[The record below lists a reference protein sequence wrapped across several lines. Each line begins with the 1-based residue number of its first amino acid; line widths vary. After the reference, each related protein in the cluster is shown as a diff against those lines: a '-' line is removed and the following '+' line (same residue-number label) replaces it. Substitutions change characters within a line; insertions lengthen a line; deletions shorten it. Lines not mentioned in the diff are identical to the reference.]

1 MTDSKT
7 KYTKLSKYQR
17 QSPDESATLYRPG
30 TKLRGNN
37 GQIWVVK
44 KTKRGTNKWVIDKS
58 TNIKTRNDKLIS
70 FNTKDIISLLKCGK
84 PQLIGIL
91 DITSNKIGVGE
102 LYYQIMPAIRGTY
115 RIYEYCGN
123 LLAIYYEDN
132 ILDQKFI
139 LTDKIC
145 DCDIGMFSYND
156 HNRISKYL
164 NKSSKSKFG
173 VKFPDF
179 STKIFN
185 KVDYDYIYESDL
197 EKNKNYTDT
206 DNNPIAIFSNNHFGD
221 GSFPIY
227 RSGNNYWIMNY
238 DTIEKIFSL
247 II

>member
-1 MTDSKT
+1 MTDSKI
-7 KYTKLSKYQR
+7 KYTKIPKYER

-44 KTKRGTNKWVIDKS
+44 KTKRGINKWIIDKS
-58 TNIKTRNDKLIS
+58 LNIKVQNDKITS
-70 FNTKDIISLLKCGK
+70 FNINDVISLLKCGK
-84 PQLIGIL
+84 PQLIGML
-91 DITSNKIGVGE
+91 DITSNKIGIGE
-102 LYYQIMPAIRGTY
+102 LFYQTMPATSGTY

-123 LLAIYYEDN
+123 LLAIYYKDS

-139 LTDKIC
+139 LTNKMC
-145 DCDIGMFSYND
+145 DCDIGMYSYND
-156 HNRISKYL
+156 HNRISKYF

-173 VKFPDF
+173 IKFPDF
-179 STKIFN
+179 NTKIFN
-185 KVDYDYIYESDL
+185 KVNYDYIYESDL
-197 EKNKNYTDT
+197 EKNKNINTN
-206 DNNPIAIFSNNHFGD
+206 NNPIAIFSNNYFGD

-238 DTIEKIFSL
+238 DTIDKIISL